1 MTQTKPVITL
11 ITGADK
17 GIGFATAQALGQKGQ
32 QILIGARNRQ
42 RGEQAVAQLKAAGI
56 QVTFIQLDVTDKTQI
71 KVAAEKIKADY
82 GYLSILINNAGIA
95 LGNHLPASQ
104 MSTDT
109 MRQEFDVNFFGL
121 VDVTQAM
128 IPLLKTG
135 QPAKIINV
143 SSNMGSLGLA
153 TDPNSRFYKVSSLG
167 YQATK
172 ASVDFATILLSK
184 ELAAAGI
191 TVNSVNPGWTAT
203 NFGGRPSDAPKP
215 AGMQDVAT
223 GAAQIIK
230 MASLPL
236 DDPQTG
242 TFTENEGSLPW

>member
-1 MTQTKPVITL
+1 MTESKQVITL

-17 GIGFATAQALGQKGQ
+17 GIGFETAKELGQKGQ
-32 QILIGARNRQ
+32 HILVGARDQQ
-42 RGEQAVAQLKAAGI
+42 RGEKAVEKLEAAGV
-56 QVTFIQLDVTDKTQI
+56 QATFIQLDVTNKAQI
-71 KVAAEKIKADY
+71 AAAAEKIKADY

-95 LGNHLPASQ
+95 MGQHQPASE
-104 MSTDT
+104 MSTET

-128 IPLLKTG
+128 IPLLKAG

-153 TDPNSRFYKVSSLG
+153 TDPNSRFYNVSSLG
-167 YQATK
+167 YQASK

-184 ELAAAGI
+184 ELITEGI

-203 NFGGRPSDAPKP
+203 NFGGRSSESIKP
-215 AGMQDVAT
+215 AGMQDVAM
-223 GAAQIIK
+223 GAAQIVK

-236 DDPQTG
+236 ADPQTG
-242 TFTENEGSLPW
+242 TFTENEGTLPW

>member
-1 MTQTKPVITL
+1 MTETKAVITL

-17 GIGFATAQALGQKGQ
+17 GIGFATAQALGKKGQ
-32 QILIGARNRQ
+32 QILVGARDQQ
-42 RGEQAVAQLKAAGI
+42 RGEQAVARLKTAGVAA
-56 QVTFIQLDVTDKTQI
+56 TFIQLDVTDKAQI
-71 KVAAEKIKADY
+71 KAAVARIKVDY

-95 LGNHLPASQ
+95 LGSHLPASQ

-128 IPLLKTG
+128 IPLLKAG

-153 TDPNSRFYKVSSLG
+153 SDPNSRFYKVSSLG

-184 ELAAAGI
+184 ELVTEGI

-215 AGMQDVAT
+215 AGMQDVVT
-223 GAAQIIK
+223 GAAQIVK

-242 TFTENEGSLPW
+242 TFTENEGTLPW